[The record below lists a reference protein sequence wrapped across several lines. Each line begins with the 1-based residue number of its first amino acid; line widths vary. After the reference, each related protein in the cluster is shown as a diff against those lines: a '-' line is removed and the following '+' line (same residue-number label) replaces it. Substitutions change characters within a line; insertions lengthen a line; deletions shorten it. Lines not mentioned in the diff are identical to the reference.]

1 MISEWGVPM
10 RKQISKNKRI
20 DVKILQKTLA
30 EFVKDQLL
38 VLHHPLKLCNIL
50 LYRKDDSLRSKK

>member
-38 VLHHPLKLCNIL
+38 VLHHPLK
-50 LYRKDDSLRSKK
+50 